1 VSPAEEASDPAS
13 PGQVDG
19 SARGTDPDDL
29 TERVIASEVIYRG
42 HHLEFRIDSIER
54 ADGSLATR
62 EIVGHPGAVAIVA
75 LDEADRVL
83 LVRQFRVAAGQALLE
98 IPAGT
103 LDVDAATGTIE
114 DPDTAAARELEEET
128 GYRADEWRRLASFWT
143 APGFATELMH
153 LYFASGLRP
162 AHEGRLGPDDDER
175 LQLERIPWRDAV
187 ASAERGEFA
196 DAKSMVGLLWLG
208 RSREVDTTPAP
219 EPEPGAKRVV
229 EATFPMRIADVV
241 RANMAYTRNSRGA
254 FFFALILGLSAAV
267 AYAGGDLIWPIVGS
281 VFLVSILTGVV
292 VAPFVWFQMRK
303 RPELFE
309 KRSKI
314 QADERGLRYVSSLGS
329 GVYAWS
335 SFKRVRER
343 GGFFFLDSGIGSNI
357 FVPVRAFDPEALARF
372 RRLLLDAGF
381 SPDGHPVRP
390 R

>member
-1 VSPAEEASDPAS
+1 MSPAEEASDPAS

-128 GYRADEWRRLASFWT
+128 GYRAD
-143 APGFATELMH
+143 
-153 LYFASGLRP
+153 
-162 AHEGRLGPDDDER
+162 
-175 LQLERIPWRDAV
+175 
-187 ASAERGEFA
+187 
-196 DAKSMVGLLWLG
+196 
-208 RSREVDTTPAP
+208 
-219 EPEPGAKRVV
+219 
-229 EATFPMRIADVV
+229 DVV

-281 VFLVSILTGVV
+281 DFLVSILTGVV